1 MTLLPEKFI
10 NRLKAQI
17 GETEVKDYLTSF
29 NEPLPTSIR
38 INPAK
43 PFEHEYTNAIDWSDN
58 AYWIEKKEGFQL
70 NPLYHQGRFYP
81 QDASTLYIQHLIK
94 DIKKPILALDLCAA
108 PGGKTLLIHD
118 ILPKDSVI
126 ISNEIDGIR
135 NSILK
140 ENVVKWGCENVI
152 ITRYNAETFK
162 EIGLTFDLILVD
174 APCSG
179 EGMFRKDNFAIEQW
193 NEKLLDKCEYTQ
205 RNLLNI
211 AIDLLNPEGILI
223 YSTCTFNPKENE
235 KHLEN
240 LIKTYSELESIGIE
254 EEFSSNL
261 LERSLNNGN
270 KDYKYYYSFP
280 HKSKGEGQF
289 FFGIKSINN
298 IKQHYCNNIN
308 NIEIISNSSFL
319 VSKDYKSFTFN
330 NILYQAF
337 EDLIAYLSILP
348 LQGIKYAGI
357 ETGTLDKRKELIPAH
372 HLYML
377 KAIPSYLGEI
387 YQIEIDEA
395 LKFLTLE
402 TQFKTIEIADGRGV
416 FSYKNFGLGGFK
428 KSGNKISNN
437 YPKNWKIRNFTSK
450 KI

>member
-10 NRLKAQI
+10 SRLTAQI
-17 GETEVKDYLTSF
+17 GETEVKDYLSSF

-58 AYWIEKKEGFQL
+58 SYWIEKKEGFQL

-94 DIKKPILALDLCAA
+94 DINKPILALDLCAA

-152 ITRYNAETFK
+152 ITRYNAEAFK

-179 EGMFRKDNFAIEQW
+179 EGMFRKDDFAIEQW
-193 NEKLLDKCEYTQ
+193 NAKLLDKCEYTQ

-211 AIDLLNPEGILI
+211 AIDLLNPGGILI

-240 LIKTYSELESIGIE
+240 LIKTNRELESIGIE
-254 EEFSSNL
+254 EEYTSNL
-261 LERSLNNGN
+261 LERSLNKGN
-270 KDYKYYYSFP
+270 KDYKYFYSFP
-280 HKSKGEGQF
+280 QKSKGEGQF
-289 FFGIKSINN
+289 FFGLRRLDKTGRND
-298 IKQHYCNNIN
+298 YRNIN
-308 NIEIISNSSFL
+308 KIETSSTESFLISNT
-319 VSKDYKSFTFN
+319 YKSFTFN
-330 NILYQAF
+330 NILLQAS
-337 EDLIAYLSILP
+337 EDLIDYLSILP
-348 LQGIKYAGI
+348 LKGIKYAGI

-387 YQIEIDEA
+387 YEINKDDA
-395 LKFLTLE
+395 LKYLTLE
-402 TQFKTIEIADGRGV
+402 TQFKTIEMADGRGV
-416 FSYKNFGLGGFK
+416 FSYESCGLGGFK

-437 YPKNWKIRNFTSK
+437 YPKNWKIRNLKSK
-450 KI
+450 Y